1 MIQYFNKT
9 QIMEG
14 KITKRNKISQ
24 KDTVIQI
31 RLNNATSNLLSNID
45 IALRHLQPNR
55 KVVK

>member
-1 MIQYFNKT
+1 MK
-9 QIMEG
+9 G

-31 RLNNATSNLLSNID
+31 KLNNATSNLLSNID

>member
-1 MIQYFNKT
+1 ML
-9 QIMEG
+9 EG
-14 KITKRNKISQ
+14 IITKRNKISQ

-45 IALRHLQPNR
+45 IALRQLQPNR

>member
-1 MIQYFNKT
+1 
-9 QIMEG
+9 MEG

-31 RLNNATSNLLSNID
+31 RLNNATENLLSNID
-45 IALRHLQPNR
+45 IALKQLQPNK